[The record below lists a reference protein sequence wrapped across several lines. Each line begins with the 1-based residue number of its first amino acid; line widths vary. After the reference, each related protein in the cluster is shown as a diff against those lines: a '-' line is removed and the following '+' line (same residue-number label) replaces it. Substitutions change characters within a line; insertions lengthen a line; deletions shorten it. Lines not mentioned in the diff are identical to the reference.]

1 MLLTGPNGFVGP
13 RLVPALVEAGH
24 DVAALVR
31 DAARYEAPNG
41 GRVVE
46 GDRLEVP
53 KGAGETYEIGG
64 PDVLTYQTML
74 ERSARAM
81 GRRPVIVPVPVLSPV
96 LSVCWGAASRPSRRA
111 GPNRLICELPTLSS

>member
-1 MLLTGPNGFVGP
+1 MLLTGATGFVGP
-13 RLVPALVEAGH
+13 RLVPTLVEAGH

-46 GDRLEVP
+46 GDRLEMP
-53 KGAGETYEIGG
+53 ETAGEAYEIGG

-74 ERSARAM
+74 ERTARAM
-81 GRRPVIVPVPVLSPV
+81 GRRPVIVPVPVLSPE
-96 LSVCWGAASRPSRRA
+96 LSVCWVTSSRPSRRA
-111 GPNRLICELPTLSS
+111 GPTG